1 MSTNAPGALLTLER
15 DPVCG
20 MNVNPATARHRYAH
34 AGKTYYFCC
43 AGCAEKFKTDP
54 QKYLAKPA
62 PTMSSDL
69 VTLGSALPARAMTQ
83 AAGARAHPV
92 SLDSSATTDRQG
104 FYVCPMCLR
113 SASRSPDLALRAEWL
128 WSPNSRSPLGGRSTP
143 VPCIRKLSGQDRDRA
158 QSAAWHWNRAR

>member
-1 MSTNAPGALLTLER
+1 MMSTNAPGALLTLER

-104 FYVCPMCLR
+104 FYVCPMCPEVR
-113 SASRSPDLALRAEWL
+113 EPKPGPCPSCGMALESEL
-128 WSPNSRSPLGGRSTP
+128 P
-143 VPCIRKLSGQDRDRA
+143 V
-158 QSAAWHWNRAR
+158 AARRTEYTCPMHPQI